1 MQPMIK
7 LIETVFKNN
16 APLESVILWEFSTE
30 EHEGKQVLKPLAES
44 GISTVSTLDLRSLTP
59 WL

>member
-1 MQPMIK
+1 MIK